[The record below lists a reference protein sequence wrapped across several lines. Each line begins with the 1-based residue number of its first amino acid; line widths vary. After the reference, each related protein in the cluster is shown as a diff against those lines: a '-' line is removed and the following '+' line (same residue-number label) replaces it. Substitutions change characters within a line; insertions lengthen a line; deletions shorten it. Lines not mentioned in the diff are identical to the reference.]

1 MYIFVPMIFFI
12 GVFFVKM
19 SRNSLPVEFS
29 VYVAPFNFGFYVFAS
44 HSVYYTSLP
53 CLFGEYSVNTITK

>member
-1 MYIFVPMIFFI
+1 M
-12 GVFFVKM
+12 KM

-29 VYVAPFNFGFYVFAS
+29 VYVTPFNFGFYLFAS

-53 CLFGEYSVNTITK
+53 CLFGEYSVNTNTK